1 MTGQLNNVKMRIFLI
16 GFMGSGKS
24 TVGKRLALRLKYS
37 FIDMDRVIA
46 KESGMPINRIFD
58 EKGEDEFRRMEHELI
73 LKISQ
78 MENVVVST
86 GGGVPCFHDNMD
98 IINKYGISIYLKM
111 TPEDLLNRLKG
122 SKYERPL
129 IRDLS
134 TAELA
139 EYISEKLKER
149 EPLYLKSKYV
159 FDGKE
164 PDIPG
169 IIDLISE

>member
-1 MTGQLNNVKMRIFLI
+1 MRIFLI

-24 TVGKRLALRLKYS
+24 TVGKRLAIRLKYS
-37 FIDMDRVIA
+37 FIDMDGVIE

-58 EKGEDEFRRMEHELI
+58 EKGEEEFRRMEHELVQR
-73 LKISQ
+73 ISG
-78 MENVVVST
+78 MKNIVVST
-86 GGGVPCFHDNMD
+86 GGGVPCYWNNME

-111 TPEDLLNRLKG
+111 TAEDLLNRLKG

-149 EPLYLKSKYV
+149 EPFYLKSKYII
-159 FDGKE
+159 DGTE
-164 PDIPG
+164 PDIPE
-169 IIDLISE
+169 IINLISEEAI

>member
-1 MTGQLNNVKMRIFLI
+1 
-16 GFMGSGKS
+16 MGSGKS

-37 FIDMDRVIA
+37 FIDMDWVIE
-46 KESGMPINRIFD
+46 KENGMPINRIFD
-58 EKGEDEFRRMEHELI
+58 EKGEEEFRRMEHELVQR
-73 LKISQ
+73 ISG
-78 MENVVVST
+78 MEDVVVST
-86 GGGVPCFHDNMD
+86 GGGVPCHWDNME

-111 TPEDLLNRLKG
+111 TAEDLLNRLKG

-149 EPLYLKSKYV
+149 EPFYLKSKYII
-159 FDGKE
+159 DGTE
-164 PDIPG
+164 PDIHE
-169 IIDLISE
+169 IMNLISEEAK